1 MAGSVK
7 TTPNL
12 NLFYRLFCLAL
23 IAAVLS
29 STAHAGEEKFINTRQ
44 PEKIKLL
51 AGKSMVLRSSRF
63 IDRVNIPN
71 EEIAGF
77 MVLSENEI
85 YLTGKAGGTTNLV
98 LWQNKKIVKIYDI
111 EVVFDVSGLKQRLH
125 EVLPEE
131 TKLKVFASNNS
142 ITLSGRVSSAANLSR
157 ALEIANAYMP
167 EKGKVI
173 NLADAGGIQQ
183 VMLEVRVAEM
193 SRSIGKRLGI
203 NFAYVQGETFFL
215 NMLGSLTFLDDEL
228 NDLTLRVSPSV
239 NSIFR
244 FTHGS
249 SSWTG
254 FVDALKEDGLIKILA
269 EPTLITLSGEEAYFL
284 AGGEFPVP
292 VPQGLGT
299 TAIEFKDFGVGLT
312 FTPTVLNDGKI
323 NIRVAPEVSELDF
336 TTAQIIGGFVVP
348 GLNTRK
354 AATVVEMADGQ
365 SFAIAGLLSESI
377 RDGGAKFPL
386 LGDIPILGAL
396 FRSREFQKR
405 ESELVIIVT
414 PHLVKPLDITQQ
426 TLPTDYY
433 IEPTDSEF
441 FLEGLSEGRH
451 RGGTEK
457 TAGELEGNFGHA
469 LPGEGE
475 THQTFTD

>member
-1 MAGSVK
+1 MSGAMK
-7 TTPNL
+7 TTPHL
-12 NLFYRLFCLAL
+12 NLFCRLFCLAL
-23 IAAVLS
+23 IAAMFASV
-29 STAHAGEEKFINTRQ
+29 AHAGEEKFINTRQ

-85 YLTGKAGGTTNLV
+85 YLTGKTAGTTNLV
-98 LWQNKKIVKIYDI
+98 MWQNKKIVKIYDI

-125 EVLPEE
+125 EILPGE
-131 TKLKVFASNNS
+131 TQLQVFASKNA
-142 ITLSGRVSSAANLSR
+142 IALSGRVSSAANLSK
-157 ALEIANAYMP
+157 ALEVANAYVS
-167 EKGKVI
+167 ENGKVI
-173 NLADAGGIQQ
+173 NLSEAGGIQQ

-215 NMLGSLTFLDDEL
+215 NLLGNLASSSDIGGAA
-228 NDLTLRVSPSV
+228 SSV

-244 FTHGS
+244 FTHRS
-249 SSWTG
+249 STWTG

-299 TAIEFKDFGVGLT
+299 AAIEFKDFGVGLT
-312 FTPTVLNDGKI
+312 FTPTVLSDGKI

-336 TTAQIIGGFVVP
+336 STAQVIGGFVVP
-348 GLNTRK
+348 GLTTRK

-365 SFAIAGLLSESI
+365 SFAIAGLLSEAI
-377 RDGGAKFPL
+377 RTGGAKFPL

-405 ESELVIIVT
+405 ETELVIIVT

-426 TLPTDYY
+426 TLPTDFY

-441 FLEGLSEGRH
+441 FLEGLSQGRP
-451 RGGTEK
+451 RGGTVQ
-457 TAGELEGNFGHA
+457 TAGELEGSFGHA
-469 LPGEGE
+469 LPGESE
-475 THQTFTD
+475 THKPTTD